1 MKEIRVSFSVFVYDD
16 ERNPNNRLTK
26 EFVEKRIEELGNTIL
41 DAFLQILLLVC
52 FLDCVHHHRQRH

>member
-41 DAFLQILLLVC
+41 DAFDETIHDVEIK
-52 FLDCVHHHRQRH
+52 